1 MINIKFVIEDYLY
14 KIKENFINIMFLF
27 IYIKMVSEKV
37 VVVLIILAILLSI
50 VSVVVTVASV
60 NAPKLPKIEI
70 KQGTVFHDA
79 DAGQVSLVI
88 NKPTP

>member
-1 MINIKFVIEDYLY
+1 
-14 KIKENFINIMFLF
+14 
-27 IYIKMVSEKV
+27 MVSEKV

-70 KQGTVFHDA
+70 KQGPVIPDA

-88 NKPTP
+88 NKPTR